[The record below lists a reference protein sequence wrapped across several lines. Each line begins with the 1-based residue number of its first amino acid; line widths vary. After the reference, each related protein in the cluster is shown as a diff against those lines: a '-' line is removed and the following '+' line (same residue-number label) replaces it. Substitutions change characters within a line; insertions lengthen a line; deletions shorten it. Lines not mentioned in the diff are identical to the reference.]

1 MSSKEEK
8 ANLFK
13 LIGLSDHKIE
23 ETIKNESLT
32 KLLVEIISHVRYQI
46 SYFISY
52 INQVIS
58 NLIKRTTNNHPRASQ
73 EHLTQFNKT

>member
-13 LIGLSDHKIE
+13 LIGLSDQKIE

-32 KLLVEIISHVRYQI
+32 KLLVEIISHVDTK
-46 SYFISY
+46 F
-52 INQVIS
+52 
-58 NLIKRTTNNHPRASQ
+58 LILN
-73 EHLTQFNKT
+73 